1 MLTDR
6 PTEASSETLAARS
19 RIEESID
26 GLTLPAAFARTV
38 DANGERPAYSDK
50 VGIDLSSGY
59 APGWR
64 TLTWAELRERTLDV
78 AGALLGSGVAAGDRV
93 AIMAS
98 NRIEHVVVDLGA
110 MHAAATTMSVYNT
123 LSADQ
128 VAYVAAHAEPVVVV
142 LEGSD
147 HLARWQR
154 ALAATSNVRR
164 VVLIDAEAPVGDERF
179 VTWDAFLAEGAA
191 WRASHGA
198 ELEARAAAIRPEDP
212 LTILY
217 TSGTTG
223 NPKGV
228 VLTHHAVLYECAC
241 SLETAGAGADIEFI
255 SYLPFAHIAERTLGM
270 YIPQV
275 NGGHIHLIADPSL
288 LLGALG
294 EARPTRFFGVPRVWE
309 KIRAGVSAKLA
320 AETDPEKKAQVD
332 RALAIGLEYVEAQ
345 QFGQAPSPELEARYR
360 AVDEALLGFLRALLG
375 LDRCEWAASAA
386 APMPLEVARFF
397 AGLGI
402 RIYDVYG
409 MTETCAAV
417 TACGPDQFRLGTVGR
432 ALPGVEISLGDD
444 GEILARG
451 PVTSKGYFKQD
462 EATAELIDDDGWV
475 HTGDIGEIDGDGFL
489 KVVDRKKEMIITSSG
504 KNIAPSN
511 IENYLKESPI
521 VGHAL
526 VFGEGRP
533 YVVAVLTLDAEV
545 APLVVAQMGV
555 EHGGDLA
562 ELAQHPAMQQLAQKA
577 VDEANARLSR
587 PEQVK
592 AWELLP
598 VEWTAESE
606 ELTPTLKLKRRVV
619 HTKYADVLERLYA

>member
-1 MLTDR
+1 MSTDTLPDAVPDTLSVR
-6 PTEASSETLAARS
+6 AEIEAEIA
-19 RIEESID
+19 
-26 GLTLPAAFARTV
+26 GLTLPAAFARTAAAEG
-38 DANGERPAYSDK
+38 DAPAYSDK
-50 VGIDLSSGY
+50 VGIDLSGGY

-64 TLTWAELRERTLDV
+64 TVGWSELRERALDV
-78 AGALLGSGVAAGDRV
+78 AGALMAAGVARGDRV
-93 AIMAS
+93 ALMAS
-98 NRIEHVVVDLGA
+98 NRIEHVVADLGA
-110 MHAAATTMSVYNT
+110 VHAAAVSMSVYNT
-123 LSADQ
+123 LSPEQ
-128 VAYVAAHAEPVVVV
+128 VAYVAGHAEPTVVV
-142 LEGSD
+142 LETAD
-147 HLARWQR
+147 HLARWAK
-154 ALAATSNVRR
+154 ALADAPSIRQ
-164 VVLIDAEAPVGDERF
+164 VVLLDAEAPAGDDRF
-179 VTWDAFLAEGAA
+179 TTWDAFLAAGAA
-191 WRASHGA
+191 WRAEHGA
-198 ELEARAAAIRPEDP
+198 ELEERTAEISPDDP

-241 SLETAGAGADIEFI
+241 SLRVAAATQHNEFI

-275 NGGHIHLIADPSL
+275 NGAHIHLIADPAL

-294 EARPTRFFGVPRVWE
+294 EVHPTRFFGVPRVWE
-309 KIRAGVSAKLA
+309 KIKTGISAKLA
-320 AETDPEKKAQVD
+320 AETDPEKRAQVES
-332 RALAIGLEYVEAQ
+332 ALATGLEYVEALQ
-345 QFGQAPSPELEARYR
+345 SGASVSPDLEARYQ
-360 AVDEALLGFLRALLG
+360 AADAGLLSFLRALLG

-397 AGLGI
+397 AGLGM

-417 TACGPDQFRLGTVGR
+417 TSCGPDQFRLGTVGR
-432 ALPGVEISLGDD
+432 ALPGIEITLAED

-451 PVTSKGYFKQD
+451 PVASQGYYKQ
-462 EATAELIDDDGWV
+462 EAATAELIDADGWV
-475 HTGDIGEIDGDGFL
+475 HTGDIGEIDADGFL

-511 IENYLKESPI
+511 IENHLKESPI

-533 YVVAVLTLDAEV
+533 YVVAVLTLDAEI
-545 APLVVAQMGV
+545 APLVAAQLGIPA
-555 EHGGDLA
+555 GTSLA
-562 ELAQHPAMQQLAQKA
+562 ELAQHPAMLAVAQQA
-577 VDEANARLSR
+577 VDAANERLSR

-619 HTKYADVLERLYA
+619 HAKYADVLERLYS

>member
-1 MLTDR
+1 MSTDTLTIR
-6 PTEASSETLAARS
+6 AE
-19 RIEESID
+19 IEQEIA
-26 GLTLPAAFARTV
+26 GLTLPAALARTV
-38 DANGERPAYSDK
+38 AAEGDRAAYSDK
-50 VGIDLSSGY
+50 VGIDLSAGY

-64 TLTWAELRERTLDV
+64 TVGWTELREQALDV
-78 AGALLGSGVAAGDRV
+78 AGALMAAGVAAGDRV
-93 AIMAS
+93 ALMAS
-98 NRIEHVVVDLGA
+98 NRIEHVVADLGVV
-110 MHAAATTMSVYNT
+110 HAAGVSMSVYNT
-123 LSADQ
+123 LSPDQ
-128 VAYVAAHAEPVVVV
+128 VAYVAGHAEPTVVV
-142 LEGSD
+142 LESAD
-147 HLARWQR
+147 HLARWER
-154 ALAATSNVRR
+154 ALVESTSIRTVVVIDVAA
-164 VVLIDAEAPVGDERF
+164 PGGDDRF
-179 VTWDAFLAEGAA
+179 VGWDTFLASGAA
-191 WRASHGA
+191 WRGDHATELA
-198 ELEARAAAIRPEDP
+198 ERTAGISPDDP

-228 VLTHHAVLYECAC
+228 VLTHHAVLYECLC
-241 SLETAGAGADIEFI
+241 SLRVASPTQHNEFI

-275 NGGHIHLIADPSL
+275 MGAHIHLIADPAL

-294 EARPTRFFGVPRVWE
+294 EVHPTRFFGVPRVWE
-309 KIRAGVSAKLA
+309 KIRTGISAKLA
-320 AETDPEKKAQVD
+320 AETDPEKKAQAEG
-332 RALAIGLEYVEAQ
+332 ALAIGLEYVEALQ
-345 QFGQAPSPELEARYR
+345 SGNSVSPELEARFQ
-360 AVDEALLGFLRALLG
+360 AADAGLLAFLRALLG

-397 AGLGI
+397 AGLGM

-417 TACGPDQFRLGTVGR
+417 TSCGPDQFRLGTVGR
-432 ALPGVEISLGDD
+432 ALPGIEITLAED

-451 PVTSKGYFKQD
+451 PVASKGYYKQP
-462 EATAELIDDDGWV
+462 EATAALIDADGWV
-475 HTGDIGEIDGDGFL
+475 HTGDIGEIDADGFL

-521 VGHAL
+521 VGHSL
-526 VFGEGRP
+526 VFGEGKP
-533 YVVAVLTLDAEV
+533 YVVAVLTLDAEI
-545 APLVVAQMGV
+545 APLVGAQLGIPA
-555 EHGGDLA
+555 GTSLA
-562 ELAQHPAMQQLAQKA
+562 ELAQHPAMLAVAQQA
-577 VDEANARLSR
+577 VDAANDRLSR

-619 HTKYADVLERLYA
+619 HAKYADVLERLYS

>member
-1 MLTDR
+1 MTDNL
-6 PTEASSETLAARS
+6 ADTLAVRAE
-19 RIEESID
+19 IEQEIA
-26 GLTLPAAFARTV
+26 GLTVPIAFARTV
-38 DANGERPAYSDK
+38 AEQADRPAYSDK
-50 VGIDLSSGY
+50 VGIDLSGGY

-64 TLTWAELRERTLDV
+64 TVTWRELREQALDV
-78 AGALLGSGVAAGDRV
+78 AGALLEAGVNGGDRV
-93 AIMAS
+93 AFMAG
-98 NRIEHVVVDLGA
+98 NRIEHIVADIGA
-110 MHAAATTMSVYNT
+110 THAAAVTMSVYNT
-123 LSADQ
+123 LSPEQ
-128 VAYVAAHAEPVVVV
+128 VAYVAGHSEPTVVV
-142 LEGSD
+142 LESAD
-147 HLARWQR
+147 HLARWER
-154 ALAATSNVRR
+154 ALAETASIRK
-164 VVLIDAEAPVGDERF
+164 VVLIDAEAPAGDDRF
-179 VTWDAFLAEGAA
+179 VAWTDFLTAGSTWRSTHA
-191 WRASHGA
+191 A
-198 ELEARAAAIRPEDP
+198 ELEARTAGIRPEDP

-228 VLTHHAVLYECAC
+228 VLTHHGVLYECIC
-241 SLETAGAGADIEFI
+241 SLRVAAPSQQNDFI
-255 SYLPFAHIAERTLGM
+255 SYLPFAHIAERTLGL
-270 YIPQV
+270 YIPQMH
-275 NGGHIHLIADPSL
+275 GAHIHLVADPAL

-294 EARPTRFFGVPRVWE
+294 EVRPTRFFGVPRVWE
-309 KIRAGVSAKLA
+309 KIKTGVSAKLA
-320 AETDPEKKAQVD
+320 AETDPEKRAQVEQ
-332 RALAIGLEYVEAQ
+332 ALAVGLEYVEAQ
-345 QFGQAPSPELEARYR
+345 QYGGTPSPELEARFK
-360 AVDEALLGFLRALLG
+360 AVDEGLLAFLRALLG

-397 AGLGI
+397 AGLGM

-417 TACGPDQFRLGTVGR
+417 TACGPEQFRLGTVGR
-432 ALPGVEISLGDD
+432 ALPGIEVRLADD

-451 PVTSKGYFKQD
+451 PVASQGYYRQED
-462 EATAELIDDDGWV
+462 ATRQLIDDDGWV
-475 HTGDIGEIDGDGFL
+475 HTGDIGEMDQDGFL

-533 YVVAVLTLDAEV
+533 YVVAVLTLDAEI
-545 APLVVAQMGV
+545 APVVAQQLGV
-555 EHGGDLA
+555 EYGGDLA
-562 ELAQHPAMQQLAQKA
+562 ELAQHPAILQLAQQA
-577 VDEANARLSR
+577 VDAANERLSR

-619 HTKYADVLERLYA
+619 HTKYADVLERLYS

>member
-1 MLTDR
+1 MSTDTLTIR
-6 PTEASSETLAARS
+6 AE
-19 RIEESID
+19 IEQEIA
-26 GLTLPAAFARTV
+26 GLTLPAALARTV
-38 DANGERPAYSDK
+38 EAEGDRAAYSDK
-50 VGIDLSSGY
+50 VGIDLSAGY

-64 TLTWAELRERTLDV
+64 TVGWTGLREQALDV
-78 AGALLGSGVAAGDRV
+78 AGALMAAGVAAGDRV
-93 AIMAS
+93 ALMAS
-98 NRIEHVVVDLGA
+98 NRIEHVVADVGVV
-110 MHAAATTMSVYNT
+110 HAAGVSMSVYNT
-123 LSADQ
+123 LSPDQ
-128 VAYVAAHAEPVVVV
+128 VAYVAGHAEPTLVV
-142 LEGSD
+142 LESAD
-147 HLARWQR
+147 HLARWER
-154 ALAATSNVRR
+154 ALAESTSIRT
-164 VVLIDAEAPVGDERF
+164 VVVIDAAPPEDDGRF
-179 VTWDAFLAEGAA
+179 VTWDAFLASGAA
-191 WRASHGA
+191 WRADHATELA
-198 ELEARAAAIRPEDP
+198 ERTAGISPDDP

-228 VLTHHAVLYECAC
+228 VLTHHAVLYECVC
-241 SLETAGAGADIEFI
+241 SLRVASPTQRNEFI

-275 NGGHIHLIADPSL
+275 MGAHIHLIADPAL

-294 EARPTRFFGVPRVWE
+294 EVHPTRFFGVPRVWE
-309 KIRAGVSAKLA
+309 KIRTGISAKLA
-320 AETDPEKKAQVD
+320 AETDPEKKAQVEA
-332 RALAIGLEYVEAQ
+332 ALAIGLEHVEALQ
-345 QFGQAPSPELEARYR
+345 SGSSVSPELEARFR
-360 AVDEALLGFLRALLG
+360 AADEGLLAFLRALLG

-397 AGLGI
+397 AGLGM

-417 TACGPDQFRLGTVGR
+417 TSCGPDQFRLGTVGR
-432 ALPGVEISLGDD
+432 ALPGIEITLAED

-451 PVTSKGYFKQD
+451 PVASKGYYKQP
-462 EATAELIDDDGWV
+462 EATAALIGADGWV
-475 HTGDIGEIDGDGFL
+475 HTGDIGEIDADGFL

-533 YVVAVLTLDAEV
+533 YVVAVLTLDAEI
-545 APLVVAQMGV
+545 APLVGAQLGIPA
-555 EHGGDLA
+555 GTSLA
-562 ELAQHPAMQQLAQKA
+562 ELAQHPAILAVAQQA
-577 VDEANARLSR
+577 VDAANDRLSR

-619 HTKYADVLERLYA
+619 HAKYADVLERLYS